1 MLDNTPEN
9 VAEWIKHPDVVKP
22 GANMPTL
29 GLTGEELHDLVAY
42 LESLK

>member
-1 MLDNTPEN
+1 MFDNTPQN
-9 VAEWIKHPDVVKP
+9 VAMWIKDPVAVKP

-29 GLTGEELHDLVAY
+29 GLEGQDLHDLVAY

>member
-1 MLDNTPEN
+1 MLENTPEN
-9 VAEWIKHPDVVKP
+9 VASWIKDPDAVKP

-29 GLTGEELHDLVAY
+29 GLDGEELSNLVAY